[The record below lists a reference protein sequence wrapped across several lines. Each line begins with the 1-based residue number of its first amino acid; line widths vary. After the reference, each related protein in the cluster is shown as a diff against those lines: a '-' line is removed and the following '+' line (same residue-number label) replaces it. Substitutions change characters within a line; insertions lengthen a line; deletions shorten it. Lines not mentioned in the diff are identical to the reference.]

1 MLRAAAGPDARHP
14 MLSSTHGVLSSQ
26 RPVCYAFPM
35 DRQFKAVVLH
45 GFSNEEALEVLR
57 AVRAIGQAG
66 PSPAFA
72 TTTASNL
79 EWKLGEL
86 LEHLAEEHKA
96 MTERQKGG

>member
-1 MLRAAAGPDARHP
+1 MIRTFAGQAARHP
-14 MLSSTHGVLSSQ
+14 VLSSG
-26 RPVCYAFPM
+26 RGVCYSFPM

-45 GFSNEEALEVLR
+45 GFSNEEALEVLW

-96 MTERQKGG
+96 MAER